1 MPNIRNL
8 YLLLP
13 NLTERLCK
21 ISRKLYTM
29 LSSYSFLARE
39 HRILKRMHEII
50 QKGMDGLIQRLDND
64 LKDDCSRVLVP
75 IECIQGLRLVDNM
88 KPD

>member
-8 YLLLP
+8 YLSLP

-39 HRILKRMHEII
+39 HRILKRMHEL
-50 QKGMDGLIQRLDND
+50 KSLNSFVRD
-64 LKDDCSRVLVP
+64 LKAIYLATPFLLWVA
-75 IECIQGLRLVDNM
+75 
-88 KPD
+88 